1 MRNSVK
7 VGIKRELSVTV
18 VDEENGKI
26 AGCFLN
32 IDTAD

>member
-1 MRNSVK
+1 MRNIAK
-7 VGIKRELSVTV
+7 VGIKRELSVKV

-32 IDTAD
+32 FDTAD